1 MFTKRQMQVLRLLLC
16 YANAN
21 LDDVNASV
29 ASEEKEDVLNFNG
42 EEMPPVTEAETEE
55 LLKNFQG

>member
-1 MFTKRQMQVLRLLLC
+1 MQVLRLLLC